1 MRISA
6 EAKAET
12 RQRIIEAALDLFGR
26 DGWES
31 TTTRQIAA
39 AAEIA
44 TGTLFNYFESKEAIV
59 ASLMLEAL
67 TTAQHEFRKRR
78 SLGDSLEEELF
89 SLIWTGFRSLRRF
102 RKILPEAAETIFSPL
117 RRSAPDSL
125 GESIRVNHLE
135 AVEEIVRDHNVPA
148 PLPPITIQLYWMFY
162 LGVFSFWSSDDSP
175 KQEDTLA
182 LLDQSLKLFTAS
194 LRSVRKG
201 NKDDKRQS
209 QGSHRSAS
217 SGKRTGTNRS

>member
-67 TTAQHEFRKRR
+67 RTAQHEFRKRR

-89 SLIWTGFRSLRRF
+89 SLIWTGFRRLRRF

-125 GESIRVNHLE
+125 GESIR
-135 AVEEIVRDHNVPA
+135 
-148 PLPPITIQLYWMFY
+148 
-162 LGVFSFWSSDDSP
+162 
-175 KQEDTLA
+175 
-182 LLDQSLKLFTAS
+182 
-194 LRSVRKG
+194 
-201 NKDDKRQS
+201 
-209 QGSHRSAS
+209 
-217 SGKRTGTNRS
+217 